1 MDIKQFQEQYCS
13 LKSQRD
19 SIADEVKNL
28 KDSKRKLSY
37 VITDEQSS
45 VEHIENTIDSLQET
59 LSDLNS
65 LLETHENEISDIS
78 DKLKSKDKE
87 LSDMN
92 QQLADK
98 KKQLDKLLND
108 ELCKKSLT
116 VNNKNSYFASLK
128 KNTSTTPI
136 VTEYCKSDKEFMVLN
151 AGMRLQEYKK
161 ISYIIIRSNKTI
173 VGMQENV
180 PTMSEIK
187 SVADKS
193 ISGVSIPRMQ
203 YLKNHIIDAASKCK
217 NLTPDLI
224 IPLSEP
230 CPLGG
235 QSDFNQTGY
244 RWEWDWSYGIGD
256 YTEGTY
262 YGEMTGFS
270 VIGIRINRSDYYQN
284 YG

>member
-1 MDIKQFQEQYCS
+1 MDIKLLQEQYLS

-19 SIADEVKNL
+19 SIADKVERL
-28 KDSKRKLSY
+28 KDNERKLSY
-37 VITDEQSS
+37 AITDEKASI
-45 VEHIENTIDSLQET
+45 EHIEDTIESLQEA
-59 LSDLNS
+59 LADINS
-65 LLETHENEISDIS
+65 LLETHEDEMSDIS
-78 DKLKSKDKE
+78 DELKSKDKE
-87 LSDMN
+87 LSDMDR
-92 QQLADK
+92 QLADK
-98 KKQLDKLLND
+98 KRQLDKLLND

-116 VNNKNSYFASLK
+116 VNNKNSYLASLK
-128 KNTSTTPI
+128 RNTSTTPI
-136 VTEYCKSDKEFMVLN
+136 VTEYCKSDKEFMILN
-151 AGMRLQEYKK
+151 AGMRLPEYKK
-161 ISYIIIRSNKTI
+161 FSYIIIRSNKTI

-187 SVADKS
+187 SVADKL

-203 YLKNHIIDAASKCK
+203 YLKNHIIDAASKYK
-217 NLTPDLI
+217 NFTPDLI

-244 RWEWDWSYGIGD
+244 GWEWDWSYGIGD

-270 VIGIRINRSDYYQN
+270 VIGIKINRSN
-284 YG
+284 YF

>member
-1 MDIKQFQEQYCS
+1 MDIKQLQEQYAS

-19 SIADEVKNL
+19 NIADEVEDL
-28 KDSKRKLSY
+28 KDNERKLSY
-37 VITDEQSS
+37 VITDEKSS
-45 VEHIENTIDSLQET
+45 VEHIENTIESLQET
-59 LSDLNS
+59 FSDLNS
-65 LLETHENEISDIS
+65 LLEMHEDEISDIS
-78 DKLKSKDKE
+78 NKFKNKDKE
-87 LSDMN
+87 LSDMD

-98 KKQLDKLLND
+98 KKQLDKLMND

-151 AGMRLQEYKK
+151 AGMRLPEYKK
-161 ISYIIIRSNKTI
+161 FSYIIIRSNKTI

-203 YLKNHIIDAASKCK
+203 YLKNHIIDAASKYK
-217 NLTPDLI
+217 NLTPNLI

-244 RWEWDWSYGIGD
+244 GWEWDWSYGIGD

-270 VIGIRINRSDYYQN
+270 VIGIRINRSDYY
-284 YG
+284 

>member
-1 MDIKQFQEQYCS
+1 MDIKQLQEQYAS

-19 SIADEVKNL
+19 NIADEVEYL
-28 KDSKRKLSY
+28 KDNERKLSY
-37 VITDEQSS
+37 VITDEKSS
-45 VEHIENTIDSLQET
+45 VEHIENTIESLQET

-65 LLETHENEISDIS
+65 LLEKHEDEISDIS
-78 DKLKSKDKE
+78 DKLESKDKE
-87 LSDMN
+87 LSDMD
-92 QQLADK
+92 QQLANK
-98 KKQLDKLLND
+98 KKQLDKLMNG

-136 VTEYCKSDKEFMVLN
+136 VTEYCKSDREFMVLN
-151 AGMRLQEYKK
+151 AGMRLPEYKK
-161 ISYIIIRSNKTI
+161 FSYIIIRSNKTI

-203 YLKNHIIDAASKCK
+203 YLKNHIIDAASKYK
-217 NLTPDLI
+217 NLTPNLI

-244 RWEWDWSYGIGD
+244 GWEWNWSYGIGD
-256 YTEGTY
+256 CTEGTY

-270 VIGIRINRSDYYQN
+270 VIGIRINRSDYY
-284 YG
+284 

>member
-1 MDIKQFQEQYCS
+1 MDIKQLQEQYAS
-13 LKSQRD
+13 FKSQRD
-19 SIADEVKNL
+19 NIVDEVEDL
-28 KDSKRKLSY
+28 KDNERKLSY
-37 VITDEQSS
+37 VITDEKSS
-45 VEHIENTIDSLQET
+45 VEHIENTIESLQET
-59 LSDLNS
+59 LSNLNS
-65 LLETHENEISDIS
+65 LLETHEDEISDIS

-98 KKQLDKLLND
+98 KKQLDKLMND

-116 VNNKNSYFASLK
+116 VDNKNSYFASLK

-151 AGMRLQEYKK
+151 AGMKLPEYKK
-161 ISYIIIRSNKTI
+161 FSYIIIRSNKTI

-193 ISGVSIPRMQ
+193 IAGVSILRMQ
-203 YLKNHIIDAASKCK
+203 YLKNHIIDAASKYK
-217 NLTPDLI
+217 NLTPNLI

-244 RWEWDWSYGIGD
+244 GWEWEWSYGVGD

-270 VIGIRINRSDYYQN
+270 VIGINESDYY
-284 YG
+284 

>member
-1 MDIKQFQEQYCS
+1 MDIKQLQEQYAS
-13 LKSQRD
+13 LKSRRD
-19 SIADEVKNL
+19 NIADEVEDL
-28 KDSKRKLSY
+28 KDTERKLSY
-37 VITDEQSS
+37 VITDEKSS
-45 VEHIENTIDSLQET
+45 VEHIENTIESLQET

-65 LLETHENEISDIS
+65 LLETHEDEISDIL

-87 LSDMN
+87 LADMD

-151 AGMRLQEYKK
+151 AGMRLPEYKK
-161 ISYIIIRSNKTI
+161 FSYIIIRSNKTI
-173 VGMQENV
+173 VGIQENV

-203 YLKNHIIDAASKCK
+203 YLKNHIIDATSKYK
-217 NLTPDLI
+217 NLTPNLI

-244 RWEWDWSYGIGD
+244 GWEWTWEYGIGD

-270 VIGIRINRSDYYQN
+270 VIGIRINRPDYY
-284 YG
+284 

>member
-1 MDIKQFQEQYCS
+1 MNIKQLQEQYSS
-13 LKSQRD
+13 LKFQRD
-19 SIADEVKNL
+19 SIADEVKTL
-28 KDSKRKLSY
+28 KDNECKLSY
-37 VITDEQSS
+37 AITDEKSS
-45 VEHIENTIDSLQET
+45 VEHIENTIESLQET

-87 LSDMN
+87 LSDMD
-92 QQLADK
+92 QKLADK

-151 AGMRLQEYKK
+151 AEMRLPGYKK
-161 ISYIIIRSNKTI
+161 FSYIIVRSNKTI
-173 VGMQENV
+173 VGMQKNV
-180 PTMSEIK
+180 PTMSELK

-193 ISGVSIPRMQ
+193 ISGVSISRMQ
-203 YLKNHIIDAASKCK
+203 YLKNHIIDAASKYK
-217 NLTPDLI
+217 NLAPNLI

-244 RWEWDWSYGIGD
+244 GWEWDWSYGIGD

-270 VIGIRINRSDYYQN
+270 VIGIRINESDYY
-284 YG
+284 

>member
-1 MDIKQFQEQYCS
+1 MDIKQLQEQYAS

-19 SIADEVKNL
+19 NIADEVEYL
-28 KDSKRKLSY
+28 KDNERKLSY
-37 VITDEQSS
+37 VITDEKSS
-45 VEHIENTIDSLQET
+45 VEHIENTIESLQET

-65 LLETHENEISDIS
+65 LLETHEDEISDIS

-87 LSDMN
+87 LSDIDK
-92 QQLADK
+92 QLDDK
-98 KKQLDKLLND
+98 KKQLDKLMND

-151 AGMRLQEYKK
+151 AGMRLPEYKK
-161 ISYIIIRSNKTI
+161 FSYIIIRSNKTI

-193 ISGVSIPRMQ
+193 ISSVSIPRMQ
-203 YLKNHIIDAASKCK
+203 YLKNHIIDAASKYK
-217 NLTPDLI
+217 NLTPNLI

-235 QSDFNQTGY
+235 QSDFNQQGY
-244 RWEWDWSYGIGD
+244 GWEWDWSYGIGD

-270 VIGIRINRSDYYQN
+270 VIGIRINRSDYY
-284 YG
+284 

>member
-1 MDIKQFQEQYCS
+1 MDIKQFQEQYAS
-13 LKSQRD
+13 LKSRRD
-19 SIADEVKNL
+19 NIADEVEDL
-28 KDSKRKLSY
+28 KDNECKLSY
-37 VITDEQSS
+37 VITDEKSS
-45 VEHIENTIDSLQET
+45 VEHIENTIESLQET

-65 LLETHENEISDIS
+65 LLETHEDEISDIS
-78 DKLKSKDKE
+78 DKLKSKEKE
-87 LSDMN
+87 LSDMSH
-92 QQLADK
+92 QLADK
-98 KKQLDKLLND
+98 KKQLDKLMND
-108 ELCKKSLT
+108 ELCKKSLA

-151 AGMRLQEYKK
+151 AGMRLPEYKK
-161 ISYIIIRSNKTI
+161 FSYIIIRSNKTI
-173 VGMQENV
+173 VEMQENV

-203 YLKNHIIDAASKCK
+203 YLKNHIIDAASKYK
-217 NLTPDLI
+217 NLTQNLI
-224 IPLSEP
+224 IPLFEP

-244 RWEWDWSYGIGD
+244 GWEWDWSYGIGD

-262 YGEMTGFS
+262 YGEMTGFF
-270 VIGIRINRSDYYQN
+270 VIGIRINGSDYY
-284 YG
+284 